1 MLQGM
6 GLRLDRAG
14 SFGSRSGAVK
24 PLVHKHGFRVAVTAS
39 TKVRPKIMRLKQD
52 EIGAVLPWTGSGEQ
66 RLQKLGTPSTWL
78 ARLAISLA
86 GSVLFYNYNTMAAAM
101 ASLYWAWDPVLSTT
115 FANTFLRLQYPY
127 AGLWRARVL
136 AVKVVKP
143 ARRPRSDDV
152 FQEIFESQAPVKPFL
167 KLVIGDGSSATLEM
181 KVVMPSKKN
190 QVQVGEL
197 VEVLVL
203 SDIKSLS
210 RFMAVRDVYL
220 PDMDL
225 WLSEDPCIERPLFED
240 LVQTLRAGS
249 SSSSL
254 VPPAVKGR
262 DTQSVKARV
271 PESIDMLP
279 ESSLDRREFDKD
291 FLAPEPQTARR
302 WRLTQLDYEEFEPV
316 VEDDPKL
323 QALRRLN
330 RTQTEGEFPVR
341 AQADTYDPP
350 MKFTRIQDSN
360 SYSQDFWEQDNS
372 NTQSDSQPNQSQVSA
387 SDEDFA
393 QKSVDTESDNVEEES
408 KIQPLRR
415 LIPKQRFGLQAD
427 GYGPPME
434 YVRMQEDGRETGGE
448 ETSEASS
455 NEGNTS
461 QIPDEDLKSMED
473 EQLTTVGEFLGSGF
487 NEVQIRVPE
496 VEVVQEE
503 EV

>member
-1 MLQGM
+1 M
-6 GLRLDRAG
+6 
-14 SFGSRSGAVK
+14 
-24 PLVHKHGFRVAVTAS
+24 
-39 TKVRPKIMRLKQD
+39 
-52 EIGAVLPWTGSGEQ
+52 
-66 RLQKLGTPSTWL
+66 
-78 ARLAISLA
+78 
-86 GSVLFYNYNTMAAAM
+86 
-101 ASLYWAWDPVLSTT
+101 
-115 FANTFLRLQYPY
+115 
-127 AGLWRARVL
+127 L

>member
-1 MLQGM
+1 
-6 GLRLDRAG
+6 
-14 SFGSRSGAVK
+14 
-24 PLVHKHGFRVAVTAS
+24 
-39 TKVRPKIMRLKQD
+39 
-52 EIGAVLPWTGSGEQ
+52 
-66 RLQKLGTPSTWL
+66 
-78 ARLAISLA
+78 
-86 GSVLFYNYNTMAAAM
+86 
-101 ASLYWAWDPVLSTT
+101 
-115 FANTFLRLQYPY
+115 
-127 AGLWRARVL
+127 
-136 AVKVVKP
+136 
-143 ARRPRSDDV
+143 
-152 FQEIFESQAPVKPFL
+152 
-167 KLVIGDGSSATLEM
+167 
-181 KVVMPSKKN
+181 
-190 QVQVGEL
+190 
-197 VEVLVL
+197 
-203 SDIKSLS
+203 
-210 RFMAVRDVYL
+210 
-220 PDMDL
+220 
-225 WLSEDPCIERPLFED
+225 
-240 LVQTLRAGS
+240 
-249 SSSSL
+249 
-254 VPPAVKGR
+254 
-262 DTQSVKARV
+262 
-271 PESIDMLP
+271 MLP

-323 QALRRLN
+323 QALRSLN